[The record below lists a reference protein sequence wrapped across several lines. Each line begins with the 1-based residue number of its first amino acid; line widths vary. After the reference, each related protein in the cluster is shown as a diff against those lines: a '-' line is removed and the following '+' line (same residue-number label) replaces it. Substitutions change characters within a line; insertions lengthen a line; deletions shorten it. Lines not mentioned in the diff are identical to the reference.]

1 MSVVRHVILVTD
13 GDKYAKEAVERTAKD
28 MGLRCISQSAGNPTQ
43 LTGQAIVNLILQT
56 PFDPVLVMFDDCGFN
71 GKGPGEKAME
81 YVARHPDIQPLG
93 AVAVA
98 SHSGFNEWSRVDVS
112 IDQNGELTPY
122 GVDKNG
128 VADLEIGRI
137 AGDTVYSLDRLQLPV
152 VVGVGDIGKIYG
164 VDAAIAGA
172 PITKAAIQLILERS
186 GYHASKSGKRQGTD
200 KEEN

>member
-1 MSVVRHVILVTD
+1 MVRHVVLITD
-13 GDKYAKEAVERTAKD
+13 GDKYAREAVEQASKE
-28 MGLRCISQSAGNPTQ
+28 MGLRCISQSAGNPTT
-43 LTGQAIVNLILQT
+43 LSGKEIVDLILQT
-56 PFDPVLVMFDDCGFN
+56 PKDPVLVMFDDCGFN
-71 GKGPGEKAME
+71 GKGPGERAME
-81 YVARHPDIQPLG
+81 YVVHHPEVQPLG

-98 SHSGFNEWSRVDVS
+98 SNSGFTEWARVDVR

-137 AGDTVYSLDRLQLPV
+137 AGDTVYSLDQLQLPV

-164 VDAAIAGA
+164 VDAASEGA

-186 GYHASKSGKRQGTD
+186 GYNESQRRKNGGTD
-200 KEEN
+200 